1 MANEEV
7 DRRAEILNAAVELFG
22 TLGYYGTSLQKIA
35 DRVGLT
41 KAGVLHYVGSKEGLL
56 TAALDEVYD
65 SETEDILTDM
75 VREPRPLIANM
86 WRKIVAVNARRPL
99 QVHMFSTLSAEAID
113 PNHPAHEYF
122 ANREL
127 HNADTAL
134 NIRWRAPEGV
144 DTRRL
149 LNAGFAMMDGVQL
162 RWLRTP
168 GQDLNAMW
176 AECEDALF
184 PCPCG
189 RATADPPI
197 LKHILVHSYKSRF
210 LQPLEKIIPPEALP
224 TGKNLQSLEQS
235 PRQER
240 HQHPKTSSDWKNP
253 DSKTHP
259 N

>member
-75 VREPRPLIANM
+75 VREPRPLIADM
-86 WRKIVAVNARRPL
+86 WRRIVAVNARRPL

-134 NIRWRAPEGV
+134 NIRWCTPEGV

-162 RWLRTP
+162 RWLHAR
-168 GQDLNAMW
+168 
-176 AECEDALF
+176 
-184 PCPCG
+184 
-189 RATADPPI
+189 
-197 LKHILVHSYKSRF
+197 
-210 LQPLEKIIPPEALP
+210 
-224 TGKNLQSLEQS
+224 
-235 PRQER
+235 PRSER
-240 HQHPKTSSDWKNP
+240 HVGGMRRHPVPPAHVGGLPLSLCPGTALLYGCRRRRRHVCGFCWRRIHSRRP
-253 DSKTHP
+253 LRP
-259 N
+259 R

>member
-1 MANEEV
+1 M
-7 DRRAEILNAAVELFG
+7 
-22 TLGYYGTSLQKIA
+22 
-35 DRVGLT
+35 
-41 KAGVLHYVGSKEGLL
+41 LHYVGSKEGLL

-65 SETEDILTDM
+65 SETEDILTDI
-75 VREPRPLIANM
+75 VREPRPLIADM
-86 WRKIVAVNARRPL
+86 WRRIVAVNARRPI

-134 NIRWRAPEGV
+134 NIRWRVPEGV

-184 PCPCG
+184 P
-189 RATADPPI
+189 
-197 LKHILVHSYKSRF
+197 
-210 LQPLEKIIPPEALP
+210 LP
-224 TGKNLQSLEQS
+224 MWEDY
-235 PRQER
+235 R
-240 HQHPKTSSDWKNP
+240 
-253 DSKTHP
+253 
-259 N
+259 

>member
-35 DRVGLT
+35 DRVRLT

-56 TAALDEVYD
+56 TAVLDEVYD

-75 VREPRPLIANM
+75 VREPRPLIADM
-86 WRKIVAVNARRPL
+86 WRRIVAVNARRPL

-134 NIRWRAPEGV
+134 NIRWCTPEGV

-176 AECEDALF
+176 AE
-184 PCPCG
+184 
-189 RATADPPI
+189 
-197 LKHILVHSYKSRF
+197 
-210 LQPLEKIIPPEALP
+210 
-224 TGKNLQSLEQS
+224 
-235 PRQER
+235 
-240 HQHPKTSSDWKNP
+240 
-253 DSKTHP
+253 
-259 N
+259 

>member
-65 SETEDILTDM
+65 SETEDILTNM
-75 VREPRPLIANM
+75 VREPRPLIADM
-86 WRKIVAVNARRPL
+86 CRPL

-134 NIRWRAPEGV
+134 NIRWCTPEGV

-176 AECEDALF
+176 AECEDTLF
-184 PCPCG
+184 P
-189 RATADPPI
+189 
-197 LKHILVHSYKSRF
+197 
-210 LQPLEKIIPPEALP
+210 LP
-224 TGKNLQSLEQS
+224 MWEGY
-235 PRQER
+235 R
-240 HQHPKTSSDWKNP
+240 
-253 DSKTHP
+253 
-259 N
+259 

>member
-22 TLGYYGTSLQKIA
+22 MLGYYGTSLQKIA

-65 SETEDILTDM
+65 SETEDILTDI
-75 VREPRPLIANM
+75 VREPRPLIADM
-86 WRKIVAVNARRPL
+86 WRRIVAVNARRPI

-122 ANREL
+122 ANRE
-127 HNADTAL
+127 
-134 NIRWRAPEGV
+134 
-144 DTRRL
+144 L

-184 PCPCG
+184 P
-189 RATADPPI
+189 
-197 LKHILVHSYKSRF
+197 
-210 LQPLEKIIPPEALP
+210 LP
-224 TGKNLQSLEQS
+224 MWEDY
-235 PRQER
+235 R
-240 HQHPKTSSDWKNP
+240 
-253 DSKTHP
+253 
-259 N
+259 

>member
-1 MANEEV
+1 MNRHSWKAGEGIIMANEEV

-65 SETEDILTDM
+65 SETEDILTDI
-75 VREPRPLIANM
+75 VREPRPLIADM
-86 WRKIVAVNARRPL
+86 WRRIVAVNARRPI

-127 HNADTAL
+127 HNAGTAL
-134 NIRWRAPEGV
+134 NIRWQVPEGV

-168 GQDLNAMW
+168 GQDLNSMW

-184 PCPCG
+184 P
-189 RATADPPI
+189 
-197 LKHILVHSYKSRF
+197 
-210 LQPLEKIIPPEALP
+210 LP
-224 TGKNLQSLEQS
+224 MWEGY
-235 PRQER
+235 R
-240 HQHPKTSSDWKNP
+240 
-253 DSKTHP
+253 
-259 N
+259 

>member
-1 MANEEV
+1 MTNEEV

-65 SETEDILTDM
+65 SETEDILTDI
-75 VREPRPLIANM
+75 VREPRPLIADM
-86 WRKIVAVNARRPL
+86 WRRIVAVNARRPL

-134 NIRWRAPEGV
+134 NIRWRVPEGV
-144 DTRRL
+144 NTRRL

-176 AECEDALF
+176 AECEDTLF
-184 PCPCG
+184 PLPCG
-189 RATADPPI
+189 RLPLSLCTGTALLYGCRRRRRHVCGFCWHRTRSRRPLRLKQSHRRWLVALSAATRRPNAGFC
-197 LKHILVHSYKSRF
+197 RF
-210 LQPLEKIIPPEALP
+210 P
-224 TGKNLQSLEQS
+224 TVAK
-235 PRQER
+235 
-240 HQHPKTSSDWKNP
+240 D
-253 DSKTHP
+253 
-259 N
+259 

>member
-75 VREPRPLIANM
+75 VREPRPLIADM
-86 WRKIVAVNARRPL
+86 WRRIVAVNARRPL

-134 NIRWRAPEGV
+134 NIRWCTPEGV

-162 RWLRTP
+162 RWLPQLPVCPRTDRTLTASCP
-168 GQDLNAMW
+168 G
-176 AECEDALF
+176 
-184 PCPCG
+184 
-189 RATADPPI
+189 
-197 LKHILVHSYKSRF
+197 KSRCRCY
-210 LQPLEKIIPPEALP
+210 L
-224 TGKNLQSLEQS
+224 S
-235 PRQER
+235 PDWRSR
-240 HQHPKTSSDWKNP
+240 ICRTQHHIRT
-253 DSKTHP
+253 DSFS
-259 N
+259 

>member
-75 VREPRPLIANM
+75 VREPRPLIADM
-86 WRKIVAVNARRPL
+86 WRRIVAVNARRPL

-134 NIRWRAPEGV
+134 NIRWCTPEGV

-176 AECEDALF
+176 AECEDTLF
-184 PCPCG
+184 P
-189 RATADPPI
+189 
-197 LKHILVHSYKSRF
+197 
-210 LQPLEKIIPPEALP
+210 LP
-224 TGKNLQSLEQS
+224 MWEDY
-235 PRQER
+235 R
-240 HQHPKTSSDWKNP
+240 
-253 DSKTHP
+253 
-259 N
+259 